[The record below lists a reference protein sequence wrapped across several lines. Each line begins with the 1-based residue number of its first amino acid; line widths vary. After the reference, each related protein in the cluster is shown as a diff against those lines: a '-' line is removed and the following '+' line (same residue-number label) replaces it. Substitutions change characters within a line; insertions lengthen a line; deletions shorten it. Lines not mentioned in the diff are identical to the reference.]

1 LTTKPF
7 RQIADNHSD
16 IFENIDHWVSEL
28 DEDKRGRM
36 IGDVLDR
43 ELMGDEDQE
52 WSDQESRR
60 REEV

>member
-1 LTTKPF
+1 
-7 RQIADNHSD
+7 
-16 IFENIDHWVSEL
+16 
-28 DEDKRGRM
+28 M